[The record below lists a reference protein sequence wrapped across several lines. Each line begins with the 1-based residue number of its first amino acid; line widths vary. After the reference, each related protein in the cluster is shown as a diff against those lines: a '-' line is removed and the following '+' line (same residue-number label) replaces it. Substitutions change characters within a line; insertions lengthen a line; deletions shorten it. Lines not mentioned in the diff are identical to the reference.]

1 MKILVFRVTDAGQTW
16 YVWPCP
22 SPRLY
27 SFGSNADAQ
36 HFANQL
42 AEAHEGTLVRM
53 EASIE
58 QAAALI

>member
-1 MKILVFRVTDAGQTW
+1 MKILVFRMTEAGQTW
-16 YVWPCP
+16 YVWACP

-36 HFANQL
+36 YFACQL
-42 AEAHEGTLVRM
+42 AEATGGTPVHLVR
-53 EASIE
+53 SIG

>member
-1 MKILVFRVTDAGQTW
+1 MEILVFRVTEAGQTW

-36 HFANQL
+36 YFANEL
-42 AEAHEGTLVRM
+42 AEATEGTPVHPVR
-53 EASIE
+53 SIE